1 VAQKVT
7 VQLVDDIDGSV
18 AESSVEFGLDGVNFT
33 IDLSADNADR
43 LRDVL
48 APYVES
54 ARRVGG
60 RRRAA
65 AVKTGP
71 PAQAAQPPAAPAA
84 GTDRERNQAIR
95 KWARQKGWEISGRGR
110 IPADVVEAYDKAHR
124 RRGR

>member
-1 VAQKVT
+1 MAQKVT

-18 AESSVEFGLDGVNFT
+18 AESSVEFGLDGVAFT
-33 IDLSADNADR
+33 IDLSADNADQ

-48 APYVES
+48 APYVDS

-60 RRRAA
+60 ARRP
-65 AVKTGP
+65 AVKAGP
-71 PAQAAQPPAAPAA
+71 PAKAAEKPAAPAA

-95 KWARQKGWEISGRGR
+95 SWARQKGWQISVRGR